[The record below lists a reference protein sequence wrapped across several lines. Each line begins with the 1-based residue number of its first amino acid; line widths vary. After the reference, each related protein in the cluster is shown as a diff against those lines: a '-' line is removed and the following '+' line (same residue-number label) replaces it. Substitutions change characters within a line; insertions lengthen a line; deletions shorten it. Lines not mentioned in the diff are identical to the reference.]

1 MPFNLN
7 DTLADMMQALKK
19 HFDQDWPLIKTTA
32 HQFLQ
37 ARISRLALLAEL
49 RLKNQLPPGFFAER
63 MKDEELLLQSELHAI
78 TIVTAASAQ
87 KAARAAMQIF
97 MKAISKAIVL

>member
-19 HFDQDWPLIKTTA
+19 HFAQDWPLIKTTA
-32 HQFLQ
+32 HHFLQ

-49 RLKNQLPPGFFAER
+49 RLKNQLPPDFFSER

-97 MKAISKAIVL
+97 TKAISKAIAL